1 MDHSLYPDG
10 TIWQRLSRQRIEL
23 IGHKLNPWSRYLLLL
38 PLLLAIVLWAA
49 ALPTIDVRS
58 MTDLGLLSVFPLA
71 VYIAFGLLTIGFCV
85 AVQRPQTPVWLLALY
100 VIALVVII
108 HGTPNILY
116 GTLRYSWAW
125 KHIGIVDYIQRH
137 GTVNPEIA
145 ALDAYHNWPG
155 FFALNALLTEAAG
168 FDSALA
174 YAGWAPV
181 FFNLLTGGALLL
193 VLTTFT
199 SDRRLIG
206 LSLWIFFLSN
216 WVGQDYFSP
225 QAFSY
230 FLYLLV
236 IFICIKWFGFVTP
249 RVRPLMSLQRL
260 PFRMQVLIHRFV
272 GDHAAI
278 SDAPAPAVSAPLQR
292 VGLMMLVLLF
302 FVAMTSSHQLT
313 PFMTISTVAL
323 FVIFRRSTVRRLP
336 VLMVIVLALWFLY
349 GAEFFL
355 LDRLSTIFSSVGQF
369 ASNVDANLVNVTQL
383 SSGQRLVSLMGRA
396 LTAVVWLL
404 ALAGGLRRLRQGQ
417 RDWTPVIVLFSVVI
431 LPLINDYG
439 GEILFRVYLFAL
451 PATAFFAAASIYPS
465 RTSGAARRGAWVSA
479 ALSMILFTGFLFAYY
494 GKDRHY
500 YFTPQEVEAARYLYS
515 TAPPNSLLIEG
526 TRNYP
531 TQFLNYE
538 NFTYVPIDREPRDS
552 WQKVI
557 DDPVTVLARWL
568 DNDKYAATYLIL
580 TRSQKS
586 EVDELSPLPPG
597 SIDRIER
604 ALLNSPEFRIVY
616 RNEDA
621 IIFAS
626 AQVLGGTP

>member
-1 MDHSLYPDG
+1 
-10 TIWQRLSRQRIEL
+10 
-23 IGHKLNPWSRYLLLL
+23 
-38 PLLLAIVLWAA
+38 
-49 ALPTIDVRS
+49 
-58 MTDLGLLSVFPLA
+58 
-71 VYIAFGLLTIGFCV
+71 
-85 AVQRPQTPVWLLALY
+85 
-100 VIALVVII
+100 
-108 HGTPNILY
+108 
-116 GTLRYSWAW
+116 
-125 KHIGIVDYIQRH
+125 
-137 GTVNPEIA
+137 
-145 ALDAYHNWPG
+145 
-155 FFALNALLTEAAG
+155 
-168 FDSALA
+168 
-174 YAGWAPV
+174 
-181 FFNLLTGGALLL
+181 
-193 VLTTFT
+193 
-199 SDRRLIG
+199 
-206 LSLWIFFLSN
+206 
-216 WVGQDYFSP
+216 
-225 QAFSY
+225 
-230 FLYLLV
+230 
-236 IFICIKWFGFVTP
+236 
-249 RVRPLMSLQRL
+249 
-260 PFRMQVLIHRFV
+260 
-272 GDHAAI
+272 
-278 SDAPAPAVSAPLQR
+278 
-292 VGLMMLVLLF
+292 
-302 FVAMTSSHQLT
+302 
-313 PFMTISTVAL
+313 
-323 FVIFRRSTVRRLP
+323 VIFRRSTVRRLP